1 MALRGSVISRSV
13 CASAARLRPN
23 PSSPTTSSALKD
35 WLDFVKQKGRM
46 WLGAKLILGIGGLF
60 GSQYAYVSYIT
71 YSDDQKLKRTLEY
84 GSRPAISVKDT
95 QFVDRPSL
103 VKDLTRM
110 LSPKVDEEG
119 SSYYVISGEH
129 GTGKTTTV
137 KRVAQKIGGGVI
149 YVNVPEKVEKFDE
162 AFASETG
169 YSFRSNSGIYDFIHI
184 LMLFGRKGMVRRV
197 FVIQRNRCLV

>member
-1 MALRGSVISRSV
+1 
-13 CASAARLRPN
+13 
-23 PSSPTTSSALKD
+23 
-35 WLDFVKQKGRM
+35 M

-60 GSQYAYVSYIT
+60 GSQYAYVSYIA
-71 YSDDQKLKRTLEY
+71 YSDDQKLKRTLES

-119 SSYYVISGEH
+119 SSYYVISGEP
-129 GTGKTTTV
+129 GTGKTTMI
-137 KRVAQKIGGGVI
+137 KKVAQEIGGGVI

-169 YSFRSNSGIYDFIHI
+169 YSFRSNSGIYDFIHGMI
-184 LMLFGRKGMVRRV
+184 YKDDSESRKEKG
-197 FVIQRNRCLV
+197 